1 MPDLN
6 AETSLFNFNNR
17 GATASLDK
25 ARNTF
30 YQVLDNMNWSRPSE
44 YTNSP
49 SLLHLNEPKVTDLAS
64 LPAGTVSS
72 NTETFNTSGHSIT
85 RLLSESGDEYEPTY
99 GIRTSMSTGSRTLS
113 NGTKWYYQY
122 GGDYVV
128 ADFGQDR
135 LANLGSIDLPIKYN
149 GVTNPDYGAGR
160 YVYFTKNETELW
172 LHWDG
177 TENGAFKALTLPTGS
192 IVGVYKLNDQLIVNT
207 TQGLKAVE
215 ISFSRDPIRTLIEG
229 DYHSIKTLAREIG
242 GEALAKEVILPEV
255 NPGAWKLEG
264 FRDYDGDG
272 DADLFWHNGQT
283 GQIAFWQMKGLSF
296 ERGVFAP
303 EYNYEGWSVST
314 FGDFD
319 RDGDQDIVWQN
330 RDGTIAT
337 WEMRGLSFGSGS
349 VLYKIARDTPYADNL
364 GWYISGVGDFNGNR
378 NLEILWRSAAGAVAT
393 WEIKDFKLSKASYL
407 NVNVGNEGWSVQ
419 ATMDFDG
426 DGDTDILW
434 GNQQT
439 KQMALW
445 TMQSGQIQSGA
456 FLPIGLGMGRDTERR
471 GRSREIYPSQPDEY
485 FNKQYYGGQF
495 DFDGDGILDIWW
507 RSNITQNKE
516 VWKFKKVGSTLSYDR
531 TVLKDGSSYQQ
542 SI

>member
-6 AETSLFNFNNR
+6 TETSVFNFNNR

-25 ARNTF
+25 ARSTF
-30 YQVLDNMNWSRPSE
+30 YQVLENMNWSRPSE
-44 YTNSP
+44 YRSP
-49 SLLHLNEPKVTDLAS
+49 SLLHLNEPKVTNLAS
-64 LPAGTVSS
+64 LPAGTVSA
-72 NTETFNTSGHSIT
+72 NTETFDAGGYSIT
-85 RLLSESGDEYEPTY
+85 RLVETSEVYGQTYSIKTPTGGGNRSLSVGFKD
-99 GIRTSMSTGSRTLS
+99 
-113 NGTKWYYQY
+113 YYQY
-122 GGDYVV
+122 GWDQTV

-149 GVTNPDYGAGR
+149 GVTNPDYRAGR
-160 YVYFTKNETELW
+160 YVYFTRNETELW

-177 TENGAFKALTLPTGS
+177 NENGALKALTLPTGS
-192 IVGVYKLNDQLIVNT
+192 ILGVYNLNDQLIINT
-207 TQGLKAVE
+207 TGGLKAVE

-242 GEALAKEVILPEV
+242 GEALAQEVILPEV

-296 ERGVFAP
+296 ERGVLAP

-319 RDGDQDIVWQN
+319 RDGDQDIVWQHF
-330 RDGTIAT
+330 DGTVAV
-337 WEMRGLSFGSGS
+337 WEMRGLNFGSAS
-349 VLYKIARDTPYADNL
+349 VLYKIARTTPYANDL
-364 GWYISGVGDFNGNR
+364 GWYVSGVGDFNGDK
-378 NLEILWRSAAGAVAT
+378 NLEILWRSAEGVTAT
-393 WEIKDFKLSKASYL
+393 WEIKNFQISKASYL
-407 NVNVGNEGWSVQ
+407 GTNVADGWSVR

-426 DGDTDILW
+426 DRDTDILW
-434 GNQQT
+434 ENKNTGQL
-439 KQMALW
+439 ALW
-445 TMQSGQIQSGA
+445 TMQSGKVQSGA
-456 FLPIGLGMGRDTERR
+456 FLPIGAGMGRATERPGVSSNYNTYDGNQYYR
-471 GRSREIYPSQPDEY
+471 G
-485 FNKQYYGGQF
+485 QYYGGQF

-542 SI
+542 PV